1 MMKTCLNSRDGLI
14 VLEMDKLAYIQADGN
29 YANLVYMCGD
39 SVLVT
44 LGLSKLE
51 EVIRRA
57 WPCEKV
63 SPFVRMGRSL
73 IINQTYLSEV
83 RINTQ
88 KLVLS
93 DNVGHKYT
101 LSVPKP
107 VLKTYR
113 ENIYDLYVRNQ
124 QM

>member
-1 MMKTCLNSRDGLI
+1 M
-14 VLEMDKLAYIQADGN
+14 
-29 YANLVYMCGD
+29 
-39 SVLVT
+39 T

-107 VLKTYR
+107 VLKAYR

>member
-51 EVIRRA
+51 EVIR
-57 WPCEKV
+57 
-63 SPFVRMGRSL
+63 
-73 IINQTYLSEV
+73 
-83 RINTQ
+83 
-88 KLVLS
+88 
-93 DNVGHKYT
+93 GHGH
-101 LSVPKP
+101 PI
-107 VLKTYR
+107 R
-113 ENIYDLYVRNQ
+113 FRRLYEWGEA
-124 QM
+124 

>member
-1 MMKTCLNSRDGLI
+1 M
-14 VLEMDKLAYIQADGN
+14 
-29 YANLVYMCGD
+29 
-39 SVLVT
+39 
-44 LGLSKLE
+44 E
-51 EVIRRA
+51 EIIRRA
-57 WPCEKV
+57 WPSDKV

>member
-1 MMKTCLNSRDGLI
+1 MKTCLNSRDGLI

-63 SPFVRMGRSL
+63 SPFVRMGAKPDYQPDVPIRGAHQYAEIGVVRQRRAQVHALGAQAGAQGLSRE
-73 IINQTYLSEV
+73 YL
-83 RINTQ
+83 
-88 KLVLS
+88 
-93 DNVGHKYT
+93 
-101 LSVPKP
+101 
-107 VLKTYR
+107 
-113 ENIYDLYVRNQ
+113 
-124 QM
+124 

>member
-88 KLVLS
+88 FCSRDAMEWRAAWISATERSL
-93 DNVGHKYT
+93 
-101 LSVPKP
+101 
-107 VLKTYR
+107 
-113 ENIYDLYVRNQ
+113 
-124 QM
+124 